1 MKSSDR
7 GPVVV
12 RPPGST
18 VPIPV
23 GRDTDLAK
31 KAENCLETVA
41 NDVVPVV
48 DDLEDVGKTYLEMAI
63 IKLARAA
70 MFDSDA
76 RKEFLDRSMGKPKQ
90 RVDSTSVSVDLTDYL
105 QQLVEQEQPKP
116 EEEAIDAKFTSEDD
130 AEAEDESSLLC

>member
-1 MKSSDR
+1 MKPSDR
-7 GPVVV
+7 GPIVV

-23 GRDTDLAK
+23 GRDTNLAQ

-41 NDVVPVV
+41 NDEVPST
-48 DDLEDVGKTYLEMAI
+48 LETNVEDIGKTYLEMAI

-70 MFDSDA
+70 MVDADA

-90 RVDSTSVSVDLTDYL
+90 RVDSTTVTVNLTDYL
-105 QQLVEQEQPKP
+105 QQLVE
-116 EEEAIDAKFTSEDD
+116 EEHEEVIDAELTPSDD
-130 AEAEDESSLLC
+130 PEAESGLSLLC